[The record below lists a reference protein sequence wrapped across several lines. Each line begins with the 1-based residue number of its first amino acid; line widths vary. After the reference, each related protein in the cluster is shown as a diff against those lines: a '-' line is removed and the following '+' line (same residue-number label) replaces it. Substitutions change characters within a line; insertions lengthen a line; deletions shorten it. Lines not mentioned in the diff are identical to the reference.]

1 MTSMPTNA
9 PPGSTTTRIYWTD
22 ARSGGTAWR
31 ITVTRCGRVV
41 GSGPFISTGRNDAG
55 ELTVTYR
62 CETSGE
68 PRTAAYGG
76 GR

>member
-1 MTSMPTNA
+1 M
-9 PPGSTTTRIYWTD
+9 TRIYWTD

-41 GSGPFISTGRNDAG
+41 GRGPLVATGKNDAD

-62 CETSGE
+62 CEISGE
-68 PRTAAYGG
+68 LRTAVYGG
-76 GR
+76 GQ